1 MFVISQT
8 ADPETI
14 CFFVYFENSLEFS
27 LGDAYLLNQI
37 CICRRKPS
45 KVPVQ
50 LAVYLA

>member
-14 CFFVYFENSLEFS
+14 CFFVYFENSPEFS
-27 LGDAYLLNQI
+27 LGDTFLLNQI
-37 CICRRKPS
+37 CICRRKLS

-50 LAVYLA
+50 LADHLA